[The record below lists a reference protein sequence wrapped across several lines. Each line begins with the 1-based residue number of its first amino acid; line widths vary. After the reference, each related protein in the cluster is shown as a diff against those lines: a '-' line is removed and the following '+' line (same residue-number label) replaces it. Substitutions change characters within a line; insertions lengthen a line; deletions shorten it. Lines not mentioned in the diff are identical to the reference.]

1 MNNMK
6 KILFLIPLCIALLFG
21 SVFAK
26 GVFPDLPETHWAYN
40 DVEIMRQDGRVNG
53 FPDGEFKPNQL
64 VTRWQFAKMAGGN
77 PDIVDDGERASTRE
91 EAIEYLWK
99 MAGSPVALAPS
110 SVTRDSK
117 SKEAVAWGYTKGIM
131 QGDDGL
137 NLRLSST
144 LTRAEAAALII
155 RSEKPL
161 SDANFKDSVSEVIL
175 KQVWDNMRTGLEYK
189 GNAGITNGYMAR
201 IALRIAN
208 GGMDPD
214 YKTLKSEPDFEG
226 TYAKDLQLVCQE
238 CLGIEKATAEFMKLP
253 VNSQDAMAMLTFYTM
268 KQAFSSIKYDE
279 DLNYSDATLD
289 TTYGKMALKVAR
301 YNEIFLY
308 SDGKLHADAV
318 ASLKDISCIILQLD
332 EVFGLSQSFGDSHA
346 TRFLK
351 DAYSY
356 PSNARDYAYILDEI
370 PVEVYETPIIKGVK
384 TAAGFKIANTFIDT
398 FTTYLSEISKLAPE
412 DVQLKWTVYPSLI
425 AFSEDDIVI
434 RTKLSVLSNPYELA
448 LNEILQ
454 KNTLDRMYHGKE
466 FIIDVSMGTNI
477 LDVNMEPDGYK
488 VIRVFYF

>member
-1 MNNMK
+1 MK
-6 KILFLIPLCIALLFG
+6 KILFLIPLCISLLFS
-21 SVFAK
+21 SVFAD
-26 GVFPDLPETHWAYN
+26 GVFPDLPDSHWAYN

-53 FPDGEFKPNQL
+53 FPDGEFKPNRL

-77 PDIVDDGERASTRE
+77 PDIVDNGERASTRE

-99 MAGSPVALAPS
+99 MAGSPVVLAPS
-110 SVTRDSK
+110 AVTQGSK

-161 SDANFKDSVSEVIL
+161 SDVNFKDSVSEVIL
-175 KQVWDNMRTGLEYK
+175 KQVWDNMRTGLEYN

-208 GGMDPD
+208 NGLEPD
-214 YKTLKSEPDFEG
+214 YRALKTEPDFAG
-226 TYAKDLQLVCQE
+226 AYAKDLQLVCQE
-238 CLGIEKATAEFMKLP
+238 CLGIEKATEEFMKAP
-253 VNSQDAMAMLTFYTM
+253 VSSQDAMAMLTFYTM

-279 DLNYSDATLD
+279 NLNYSDATLD
-289 TTYGKMALKVAR
+289 TTFGQMALKVAR

-308 SDGKLHADAV
+308 ADGTLHADAV

-332 EVFGLSQSFGDSHA
+332 EVFGLTKSYGDSHA

-351 DAYSY
+351 DEYSY

-384 TAAGFKIANTFIDT
+384 TATGLNIGNTFIDT
-398 FTTYLSEISKLAPE
+398 FTTYLSEISKLAPK
-412 DVQLKWTVYPSLI
+412 DVKLKWTVYPSLI
-425 AFSEDDIVI
+425 AVSEDDIVI
-434 RTKLSVLSNPYELA
+434 RAKLSVLSNPNALT

-454 KNTLDRMYHGKE
+454 SNTFDRLHYGNK
-466 FIIDVSMGTNI
+466 FIVDISMGTNI
-477 LDVNMEPDGYK
+477 MDVNMDPDGYK
-488 VIRVFYF
+488 VVRVFLEKE